1 MRLANHE
8 LEAAAVATMDD
19 DALMADEQ
27 RSERTRAIPARKPAR
42 GIGMTVEE
50 SAHWTPSNTYTC
62 PRCDGLQCIYIQTF
76 KGLHQY
82 DDNMQEPAITIR
94 CITCKHLWK
103 EPQPRVIV
111 RLITNLINLWHSGMR
126 VRGERRLHSYCHC
139 HSLSLMKICI
149 AVVP

>member
-27 RSERTRAIPARKPAR
+27 RSEREQFQQEGLQEAL
-42 GIGMTVEE
+42 GMTVEE

-111 RLITNLINLWHSGMR
+111 RLITNLINLCHSGMR

-139 HSLSLMKICI
+139 HSLSLMKKLD
-149 AVVP
+149 